1 MSVLRNC
8 CEADPALVAAY
19 GVTCKWTSEE
29 LPGPAMIVCPPESNF
44 ERNSGVCS
52 APSGLVFQA
61 NSLYVAGGIPRR
73 VNVPPSIRLCSFVEP
88 LGWPGTSA
96 PFQELI
102 RHPNIDGFG
111 VTTVAIQIGK
121 ELWLGS
127 GRGDRIAIFPLP
139 QSPPSRQSVL
149 AGLCHRVTLQRNQNV
164 PRMTPAIMPPNPIRP
179 RASPGQT
186 TKTRRHK
193 ESLR

>member
-1 MSVLRNC
+1 MS
-8 CEADPALVAAY
+8 
-19 GVTCKWTSEE
+19 
-29 LPGPAMIVCPPESNF
+29 
-44 ERNSGVCS
+44 
-52 APSGLVFQA
+52 
-61 NSLYVAGGIPRR
+61 
-73 VNVPPSIRLCSFVEP
+73 PSIRLCSFVEP

-127 GRGDRIAIFPLP
+127 VRGDRIAIFPLP

-179 RASPGQT
+179 RASPLDHKD
-186 TKTRRHK
+186 TKRQSKPPSSIVNRGFLCLFV
-193 ESLR
+193 SLWFDPAKPSVLLDSVA